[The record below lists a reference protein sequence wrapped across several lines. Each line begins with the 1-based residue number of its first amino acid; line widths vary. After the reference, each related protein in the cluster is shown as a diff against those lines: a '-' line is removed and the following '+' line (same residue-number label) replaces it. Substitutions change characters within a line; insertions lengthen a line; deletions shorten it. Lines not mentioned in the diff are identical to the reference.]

1 MGKELPHG
9 PHREAR
15 DPGRN
20 ETRQSG
26 LNDGE
31 NKVTV
36 PTWNAEH
43 YNRPMRSGSVGGLC
57 LVKDG
62 TRFIALSGRAIH
74 DLKSSGG
81 INAIKY

>member
-1 MGKELPHG
+1 MGKELAHG

-26 LNDGE
+26 LNDGK

-43 YNRPMRSGSVGGLC
+43 YNRPMRSGSVGAFVLSKTV
-57 LVKDG
+57 LI
-62 TRFIALSGRAIH
+62 FIALSGRAIR